1 MAVMAVAKAYH
12 DDGVTVEIKR
22 RYETFVRMLVTAGD
36 HTAKVEL
43 GVDWRANDPIL
54 MSVGPVLHPDDAV
67 ANKMSALYGRALARD
82 FIDIDATLRSGRYSR
97 EYLLRLVE
105 RADSGFDRRIF
116 ADALGQA
123 AILDPADFGQYGIS
137 GETLDDLRS
146 HFAAWR
152 RDLLAQLPPP

>member
-1 MAVMAVAKAYH
+1 
-12 DDGVTVEIKR
+12 
-22 RYETFVRMLVTAGD
+22 MLVTAGD

-123 AILDPADFGQYGIS
+123 AI
-137 GETLDDLRS
+137 
-146 HFAAWR
+146 
-152 RDLLAQLPPP
+152 